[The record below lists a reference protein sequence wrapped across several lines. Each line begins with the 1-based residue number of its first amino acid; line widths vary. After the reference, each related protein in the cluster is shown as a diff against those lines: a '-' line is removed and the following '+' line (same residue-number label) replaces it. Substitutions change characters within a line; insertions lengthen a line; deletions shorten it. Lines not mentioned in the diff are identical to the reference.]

1 MQFNSD
7 KILIILILI
16 ISVLLYY
23 SANLSNS
30 NRKIKSIEITIT
42 PAKLNF
48 ISNDSVLK
56 MVNKYTLLSKG
67 NIYLSKI
74 EDKINKN
81 NLVQN
86 AEAYILPNQKLY
98 LDIKQREPI
107 ARIFT
112 NDSVFYLDKNSDF
125 MNLSNLQ
132 SVKVPL
138 IFGYSKGSDLKYLTK
153 ISLLIKNDD
162 FLSNNISQ
170 IIILENQHINLR
182 FRHSNTIIEL
192 GNNFDLENKIQ
203 NLKAFYTRAYAINE
217 VDKYKKLNLKFENQV
232 VAVKKTNL

>member
-1 MQFNSD
+1 MQFNLD
-7 KILIILILI
+7 KITIIMILIL
-16 ISVLLYY
+16 SVLLYY

-30 NRKIKSIEITIT
+30 NRKIKSIEIIIKPTN
-42 PAKLNF
+42 LNF

-56 MVNKYTLLSKG
+56 MVDKYNLSSKVK
-67 NIYLSKI
+67 IHLSKI
-74 EDKINKN
+74 EEEINKINS
-81 NLVQN
+81 VQN
-86 AEAYILPNQKLY
+86 AEAYIFPNQKLF
-98 LDIKQREPI
+98 LDIKQKEPI

-112 NDSVFYLDKNSDF
+112 NDSVFYLDKNSNF
-125 MNLSNLQ
+125 MSLSNLQ

-138 IFGYSKGSDLKYLTK
+138 IFGYSKESDLKYLTK

-162 FLSNNISQ
+162 FLNNNISQ

-192 GNNFDLENKIQ
+192 GNNFDLDNKIQ

>member
-1 MQFNSD
+1 MQFNLD
-7 KILIILILI
+7 KITIIMILIL
-16 ISVLLYY
+16 SVLLYY

-30 NRKIKSIEITIT
+30 NRKIKSIEIIIKPTN
-42 PAKLNF
+42 LNF

-56 MVNKYTLLSKG
+56 MVDKYTLSSKVK
-67 NIYLSKI
+67 IHLSKI
-74 EDKINKN
+74 EEEINKINS
-81 NLVQN
+81 VQN
-86 AEAYILPNQKLY
+86 AEAYIFPNQKLF
-98 LDIKQREPI
+98 LDIKQKEPI

-112 NDSVFYLDKNSDF
+112 NDSVFYLDKNSNF
-125 MNLSNLQ
+125 MSLSNLQ

-138 IFGYSKGSDLKYLTK
+138 IFGYSKQSDLKYLTK

-192 GNNFDLENKIQ
+192 GNNFDLHNKIQ

-232 VAVKKTNL
+232 VAVKKINL

>member
-1 MQFNSD
+1 MQFNLD
-7 KILIILILI
+7 KIIIIMILIL
-16 ISVLLYY
+16 SVLLYY

-30 NRKIKSIEITIT
+30 NRKIKSIEIIIKPTN
-42 PAKLNF
+42 LNF

-56 MVNKYTLLSKG
+56 MVDKYNLSSKVK
-67 NIYLSKI
+67 IHLSKI
-74 EDKINKN
+74 EEEINKINS
-81 NLVQN
+81 VQN
-86 AEAYILPNQKLY
+86 AEAYIFPNQKLF
-98 LDIKQREPI
+98 LDIKQKEPI

-112 NDSVFYLDKNSDF
+112 NDSVFYLDKNSNF
-125 MNLSNLQ
+125 MSLSNLQ

-138 IFGYSKGSDLKYLTK
+138 IFGYSKESDLKYLTK

-162 FLSNNISQ
+162 FLNNNISQ

-192 GNNFDLENKIQ
+192 GNNFDLDNKIQ